1 MFESILGP
9 RKAVKALPDFHS
21 EWPNVIRN
29 GSAKVI
35 MPGRV
40 NLAAPG
46 TRLMAIRASD
56 PIFMCGFMWGF
67 SAHSAEDEKLLTLW
81 LNTAVFFF
89 QLLSLQTV
97 TEGSWVKLHSKHF
110 AKAQVLDMEALSRSV
125 KDRLLE
131 LYDEMK
137 YVKWPSL
144 LDQYSSPPKERRR
157 LDAEV
162 LKVLGVSTAQVDGT
176 LDAIYAANAK
186 TLRTMK
192 ATMTSE

>member
-1 MFESILGP
+1 
-9 RKAVKALPDFHS
+9 
-21 EWPNVIRN
+21 
-29 GSAKVI
+29 
-35 MPGRV
+35 
-40 NLAAPG
+40 
-46 TRLMAIRASD
+46 
-56 PIFMCGFMWGF
+56 
-67 SAHSAEDEKLLTLW
+67 
-81 LNTAVFFF
+81 
-89 QLLSLQTV
+89 
-97 TEGSWVKLHSKHF
+97 
-110 AKAQVLDMEALSRSV
+110 
-125 KDRLLE
+125 LE